1 MLLLGFLPFSW
12 HPVKKEDVNGWSSP
26 ATLDLKNG
34 IHVLRITE
42 QEDDGAQ
49 ISGDT
54 GSHCTCSGLPM
65 SGLFFFSEKEVNFN
79 LT

>member
-1 MLLLGFLPFSW
+1 M
-12 HPVKKEDVNGWSSP
+12 
-26 ATLDLKNG
+26 
-34 IHVLRITE
+34 LRITE